1 MKKILMAL
9 TPILLIG
16 GVTTGVICNN
26 HETKIMQSP
35 QRSIGIDNNEV
46 TTTLN
51 QKVYY
56 DGEDANPDIDGS
68 VTKPISFANKLKKI
82 YLPNNLT
89 NDISAS
95 DLLMEYHQSTA
106 PTNDHKQCG
115 YSNNND
121 NLSFEINERVQD
133 WAQYYFAG
141 LKIKANQFDNKM
153 GLGILPLT
161 LTDHKIWDKDTSYKT
176 IDNPIAFEK
185 DGVIPTVFNNAQEF
199 NYIKGAHQNFEN
211 KLETI
216 TGAPFCYTKESQHSS
231 GMKVWANRYL
241 WTLQGVN
248 GESSVGYS
256 ADSHPVCG
264 VYSLDNLV
272 SINGSSFKNK
282 TITLGINNIML
293 E

>member
-133 WAQYYFAG
+133 
-141 LKIKANQFDNKM
+141 
-153 GLGILPLT
+153 
-161 LTDHKIWDKDTSYKT
+161 
-176 IDNPIAFEK
+176 
-185 DGVIPTVFNNAQEF
+185 
-199 NYIKGAHQNFEN
+199 
-211 KLETI
+211 
-216 TGAPFCYTKESQHSS
+216 
-231 GMKVWANRYL
+231 
-241 WTLQGVN
+241 
-248 GESSVGYS
+248 
-256 ADSHPVCG
+256 
-264 VYSLDNLV
+264 
-272 SINGSSFKNK
+272 
-282 TITLGINNIML
+282 
-293 E
+293 